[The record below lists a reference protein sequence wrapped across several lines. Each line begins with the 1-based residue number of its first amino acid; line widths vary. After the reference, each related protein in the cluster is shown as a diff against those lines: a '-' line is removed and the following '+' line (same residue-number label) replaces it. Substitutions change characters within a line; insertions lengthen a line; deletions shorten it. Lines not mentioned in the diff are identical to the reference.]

1 MRGANPNNNNRVE
14 VSFML
19 ALQPRVVMAL
29 WSAVEP
35 RLPQV
40 VDRHPLGCHRPRR
53 DNFECFKAIL
63 QRLVIGCSWDVAGR
77 ISNISESTLR
87 RRRDEWWEAGVFDG
101 LVDETLAGYDRI
113 IGLDLSEVA
122 VDGSVHKAPFGGEGT
137 GPSPVDR
144 GKCGWKWSIATDR
157 NGIPIGWEQAGAN
170 QVDSKLLDATLD
182 AVDARGLLGEIGTLH
197 LDRGYDNGNVRA
209 ICHHLD
215 LQDVITAK
223 KRKPLSPTKKAAK
236 QPVPMGMRWPVERTN
251 SWMSNFGQLRRNTD
265 RFVHHR
271 IDQINLAIAAV
282 ITIKLFKWADRWSP
296 TT

>member
-1 MRGANPNNNNRVE
+1 
-14 VSFML
+14 ML

-182 AVDARGLLGEIGTLH
+182 AVDARGLLGEIETLH

-209 ICHHLD
+209 ICDSLD
-215 LQDVITAK
+215 LVDVITAK
-223 KRKPLSPTKKAAK
+223 KRKPASPTKKAAK

-271 IDQINLAIAAV
+271 IDQLNLAIAAV
-282 ITIKLFKWADRWSP
+282 ITIKLFKWADSWSP